1 MLSFLITVVKLLAII
16 VAVATVHEFG
26 HFLASKLLKVGV
38 EEFAIGFG
46 PKIVQKK
53 YKGTMYSLR
62 WLPLGGYCAIE
73 GEEPDEN
80 GQESETSYQKKKP
93 WEKIIILVMGVT
105 FNFIL
110 SFIIF
115 MCVYLPGN
123 VTTTQILA
131 YTEDS
136 VLVEAGLQPNDII
149 RSINGKEVKLYS
161 QISNFDLPK
170 DVNDV
175 EIQYER
181 DGELFTTM
189 VLDAKRIEGKIGI
202 NFVVSDEGKQ
212 TNQIELTGAGT
223 SSTKAGIKSG
233 DIVLSVDDVSTPDAI
248 SVVNAIKDKAEQE
261 VTIKVQR
268 GEEILD
274 FKLVPDATEVFNL
287 GILKLG
293 TTKSNLSYALIET
306 IENVKNI
313 VGSYADLFT
322 GKVSISNMS
331 GIVGIGE
338 VVSKSEGVLNFFFLM
353 AMISMAVGVANILP
367 FPPLDGGKI
376 VLVLVEA
383 ITKKK
388 VSEKVELALSYAGLG
403 ALLLLTLFVT
413 YKDIIRII

>member
-1 MLSFLITVVKLLAII
+1 MVGFLITVVKLLAII

-38 EEFAIGFG
+38 DEFSIGFG

-53 YKGTMYSLR
+53 FKGTMYSLR

-80 GQESETSYQKKKP
+80 GQESETSYQRKKP

-110 SFIIF
+110 ALIVFI
-115 MCVYLPGN
+115 CVYLPGN
-123 VTTTQILA
+123 VATTQILS

-149 RSINGKEVKLYS
+149 RSLNGKEVKLHS
-161 QISNFDLPK
+161 QIANFDMPE
-170 DVNDV
+170 DSNDV
-175 EIQYER
+175 VVEYER
-181 DGELFTTM
+181 DGQLYTTT
-189 VLDAKRIEGKIGI
+189 VKDAKRIEGKIGI
-202 NFVVSDEGKQ
+202 SFSIDEEGNQ
-212 TNQIELTGAGT
+212 TNQIELTSAGS
-223 SSTKAGIKSG
+223 SSTEAGMKSG
-233 DIVLSVDDVSTPDAI
+233 DIILSVNDVSTPDAM
-248 SVVNAIKDKAEQE
+248 SVVNEIEDKANQE
-261 VTIKVQR
+261 VTVKVQR
-268 GEEILD
+268 GEEILE
-274 FKLVPDATEVFNL
+274 FKLTPQATEVFDL
-287 GILKLG
+287 GIMTIG
-293 TTKSNLSYALIET
+293 TTKSNLSYAFIET
-306 IENVKNI
+306 VENIKSI

-376 VLVLVEA
+376 VLVLIEA

>member
-93 WEKIIILVMGVT
+93 WEKIVILVMGVT

-123 VTTTQILA
+123 VTTTQILS

-161 QISNFDLPK
+161 QIANFDMPEGI
-170 DVNDV
+170 NDV

-181 DGELFTTM
+181 NGELFTTM
-189 VLDAKRIEGKIGI
+189 VLDAKRTEGKIGI
-202 NFVVSDEGKQ
+202 NFVVDDEGKQ

-223 SSTKAGIKSG
+223 SSTEAGIKAG
-233 DIVLSVDDVSTPDAI
+233 DIVLSVNDVSTPDAI

-261 VTIKVQR
+261 VTIKIQR
-268 GEEILD
+268 GEEILE
-274 FKLVPDATEVFNL
+274 FKVVPQATEVFDL
-287 GILKLG
+287 GIMTIG
-293 TTKSNLSYALIET
+293 TTKSNLSYAFIET

>member
-16 VAVATVHEFG
+16 VAVATIHEFG

-93 WEKIIILVMGVT
+93 WEKIVILVMGVT

-110 SFIIF
+110 SLIIF

-123 VTTTQILA
+123 VTTTQILS

-161 QISNFDLPK
+161 QIANFEMPEDS
-170 DVNDV
+170 NDV

-181 DGELFTTM
+181 DGEIYTTT

-202 NFVVSDEGKQ
+202 NFVINDQGVQ

-223 SSTKAGIKSG
+223 SSTEAGIKSG
-233 DIVLSVDDVSTPDAI
+233 DIVLSVNDISTPDAV

-261 VTIKVQR
+261 VTIKIQR
-268 GEEILD
+268 GEEIID
-274 FKLVPDATEVFNL
+274 FKVVPQATEVFDL
-287 GILKLG
+287 GIMTLG
-293 TTKSNLSYALIET
+293 TTKSNLSYAFIET
-306 IENVKNI
+306 VENVKNI
-313 VGSYADLFT
+313 VGSYLDLFT

-338 VVSKSEGVLNFFFLM
+338 VVSKSEGVVNFFFLM

-383 ITKKK
+383 ITRKK